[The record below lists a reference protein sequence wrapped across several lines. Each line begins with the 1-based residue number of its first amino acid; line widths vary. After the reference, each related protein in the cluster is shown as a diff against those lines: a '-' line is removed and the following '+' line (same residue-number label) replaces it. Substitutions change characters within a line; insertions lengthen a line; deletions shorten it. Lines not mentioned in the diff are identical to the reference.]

1 VKISLYF
8 VEKIFLL
15 IKIWSSPPWV
25 KFKSYFMKI
34 KELKQKSENEL
45 QKMLQESREKL
56 REFRFKIASKQLK
69 KVREVRSGKKLIA
82 KILTLL
88 NVKK

>member
-1 VKISLYF
+1 
-8 VEKIFLL
+8 
-15 IKIWSSPPWV
+15 
-25 KFKSYFMKI
+25 MKI

>member
-1 VKISLYF
+1 
-8 VEKIFLL
+8 
-15 IKIWSSPPWV
+15 
-25 KFKSYFMKI
+25 MKI

-69 KVREVRSGKKLIA
+69 KVREVRSVKKLIA